1 MVMQRPAKPR
11 TPVRFR
17 PWPPRQK
24 KTTLPREAT
33 GAVLTSHRFSGTPK
47 IPQRASRNR
56 RRVAKMIAVDLSR
69 DDRVQPA
76 ERPSIK
82 TPWSSPGVGPSPGVR
97 NRAVFDSD
105 QRGQASSPGIRAW
118 RRGRFLAPAM
128 LASGRSRGL
137 QPIGPYAHP
146 MTRSG
151 RAMPAP
157 PDAEIVQACTRFR
170 SLSARSPSRPC
181 SR

>member
-1 MVMQRPAKPR
+1 
-11 TPVRFR
+11 
-17 PWPPRQK
+17 
-24 KTTLPREAT
+24 
-33 GAVLTSHRFSGTPK
+33 VLTSHRFSGTPK

-56 RRVAKMIAVDLSR
+56 RRVAKTIAVDSSR
-69 DDRVQPA
+69 DGRVQPA

-82 TPWSSPGVGPSPGVR
+82 TPWSRPGVGPSPGVR

-128 LASGRSRGL
+128 LASGRRRGL
-137 QPIGPYAHP
+137 QPIGPFAHP